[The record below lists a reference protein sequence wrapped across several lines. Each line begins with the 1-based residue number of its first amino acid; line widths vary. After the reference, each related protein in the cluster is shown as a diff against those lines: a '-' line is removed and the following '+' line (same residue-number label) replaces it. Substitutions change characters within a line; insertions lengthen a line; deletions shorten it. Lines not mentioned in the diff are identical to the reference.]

1 MQKRRGIRVNEK
13 YAKIID
19 LPHHE
24 SKTRPRMSRHDRAAQ
39 FAPYSALSGYEDAV
53 RETARLTDTKGELD
67 DYEKEKI
74 NETLTYLLS
83 SEGGSMAEITFF
95 KPDRKKQGGSY
106 VTLTGEIYKIDEVKR
121 KIIMVGGTEIP
132 LDDLVDLQKCEEYSD
147 I

>member
-1 MQKRRGIRVNEK
+1 MNEK

-24 SKTRPRMSRHDRAAQ
+24 SKTRPRMSRLDRAAQ

-83 SEGGSMAEITFF
+83 SEGRAMAEITFF
-95 KPDRKKQGGSY
+95 KPDRKKNGGSY
-106 VTLTGEIYKIDEVKR
+106 ITVTGEIYKIDEVKR

-132 LDDLVDLQKCEEYSD
+132 LDDLVDLQKCKEYSD

>member
-1 MQKRRGIRVNEK
+1 
-13 YAKIID
+13 
-19 LPHHE
+19 
-24 SKTRPRMSRHDRAAQ
+24 MSRHDRAAQ

-83 SEGGSMAEITFF
+83 SEGRAMAEITFF
-95 KPDRKKQGGSY
+95 KPDRKKNGGSY
-106 VTLTGEIYKIDEVKR
+106 ITVTGEIYKIDEVKR

-132 LDDLVDLQKCEEYSD
+132 LDDLVDLQKCKEYSD